1 MLGETK
7 KNTYEKN
14 MSFKSI
20 KGSIGREKEK
30 VKGLRIRVRRNAPGK
45 NKASLDLNSLVQM

>member
-1 MLGETK
+1 
-7 KNTYEKN
+7 

-20 KGSIGREKEK
+20 KGRIGREKEK
-30 VKGLRIRVRRNAPGK
+30 VKGLRIRVRQNAPGK